1 MLKKIYLHLQKNT
14 MQKITLL
21 LSILFFALS
30 SCGVKTTQSLLSDG
44 NYDAAIDRAVD
55 ALKTKKDSK
64 GKQDYVFLL
73 EEAFAK
79 AKDRD
84 LRNLD
89 LMIKEATPANAE
101 RVYNTYLQLNNRQEK
116 IRPLLPLP
124 LLKQG
129 KSASFVFDNYS
140 DQIVSSKIALTK
152 YLYESASALLKSKNK
167 LDFRKAYDDF
177 LYLESLSPNY
187 KNTRKLMEDAQF
199 KGTDFVDVY
208 AKNETNMVIPK
219 LLQDDLL
226 DFKTYGLNDKWTVYH
241 NLRQKNVTYDY
252 SLVINFRQINISP
265 EQIKEKEF
273 IKERQVK
280 DGVKTLLDSRGRPV
294 KDSLGK
300 EIKVDNY
307 RMLRANVYEF
317 RQFKSCQIMAQVDY
331 IDVKTNQLLES
342 FPVTSEFIFE
352 NIYSTYKGDR
362 SACEENYMSYFNK
375 RAVPFPNNEQMVFDT
390 GEDLKARLKNII
402 VSNKF
407 RDKIIIRNFD
417 MNFRIFSA
425 C

>member
-1 MLKKIYLHLQKNT
+1 

-21 LSILFFALS
+21 LSILFLALS

-129 KSASFVFDNYS
+129 KNASFVFDNYS

-407 RDKIIIRNFD
+407 RG
-417 MNFRIFSA
+417 
-425 C
+425 

>member
-1 MLKKIYLHLQKNT
+1 MK
-14 MQKITLL
+14 KITLL
-21 LSILFFALS
+21 LSILFLALS

-44 NYDAAIDRAVD
+44 NYDAAIDRAVE
-55 ALKTKKDSK
+55 ALRTKKDSK

-79 AKDRD
+79 AKDKD
-84 LRNLD
+84 LRDLD
-89 LMIKEATPANAE
+89 LMIKEATPTNAE

-129 KSASFVFDNYS
+129 KNATFAFDNYS
-140 DQIVSSKIALTK
+140 NQIVSSKIALTK
-152 YLYESASALLKSKNK
+152 YLYDNASALLKSKNK

-177 LYLESLSPNY
+177 AYLESLSPNY
-187 KNTRKLMEDAQF
+187 KNTKKLMEDAQF

-219 LLQDDLL
+219 QLQDDLL
-226 DFKTYGLNDKWTVYH
+226 DFKTFGLNDKWTVYH

-280 DGVKTLLDSRGRPV
+280 DGVRTLLDSRGRPV

-307 RMLRANVYEF
+307 RLLRANVYEF
-317 RQFKSCQIMAQVDY
+317 RQFKSCQVTAQVDY
-331 IDVKTNQLLES
+331 IDVKTNQLLQS

-362 SACEENYMSYFNK
+362 SACEDNYMSYFNK

-407 RDKIIIRNFD
+407 RG
-417 MNFRIFSA
+417 
-425 C
+425 

>member
-1 MLKKIYLHLQKNT
+1 MKKFTILF
-14 MQKITLL
+14 
-21 LSILFFALS
+21 SILFLALS
-30 SCGVKTTQSLLSDG
+30 SCGVKTTQSMLSDG
-44 NYDAAIDRAVD
+44 NYDGAIDRAVE
-55 ALKTKKDSK
+55 ALRTKKDSK
-64 GKQDYVFLL
+64 GKQDYVYLL

-84 LRNLD
+84 LRSLE
-89 LMIKEATPANAE
+89 LMIKEANPVNAE
-101 RVYNTYLQLNNRQEK
+101 RTYNTYMQLNNRQEK
-116 IRPLLPLP
+116 IRPLLPLQ

-129 KSASFVFDNYS
+129 RTATFQFDNYTN
-140 DQIVSSKIALTK
+140 QIISSKIALSR
-152 YLYESASALLKSKNK
+152 YLYENASALLKSNNK

-177 LYLESLSPNY
+177 SYLESISPNY
-187 KNTRKLMEDAQF
+187 KNTKKLMDDAQF

-219 LLQDDLL
+219 PLQDDLL

-241 NLRQKNVTYDY
+241 SLRQKGIVYDY
-252 SLVINFRQINISP
+252 SLIVNFVQINISP

-273 IKERQVK
+273 IKERQIK

-294 KDSLGK
+294 KDSLGR

-317 RQFKSCQIMAQVDY
+317 RQFKSCQITAKVDY
-331 IDVKTNQLLES
+331 VDLKTNQLLQS
-342 FPVTSEFIFE
+342 FPVSSEFIFE

-362 SACEENYMSYFNK
+362 SACEDNYISYFNK

-390 GEDLKARLKNII
+390 GEDLKERLKDII
-402 VSNKF
+402 VRNKF
-407 RDKIIIRNFD
+407 RR
-417 MNFRIFSA
+417 
-425 C
+425 

>member
-1 MLKKIYLHLQKNT
+1 LLKVKKDIFTPSKAGI
-14 MQKITLL
+14 MQKITFLF
-21 LSILFFALS
+21 SILFLALS

-44 NYDAAIDRAVD
+44 NYDGAIDRAVEG
-55 ALKTKKDSK
+55 LRTKKDSK
-64 GKQDYVFLL
+64 GKQDYVYLL

-89 LMIKEATPANAE
+89 LMIKEANPVNSE
-101 RVYNTYLQLNNRQEK
+101 RIYNTYLQLNNRQEK

-129 KSASFVFDNYS
+129 KNASFLFDNYS
-140 DQIVSSKIALTK
+140 DQIVSSKNALSK
-152 YLYESASALLKSKNK
+152 YLYENASALLKSNNK

-177 LYLESLSPNY
+177 FYLESINPGY
-187 KNTRKLMEDAQF
+187 KNVKKLMEDAQF

-241 NLRQKNVTYDY
+241 SLRQKNVTYDY
-252 SLVINFRQINISP
+252 SLIINFRQITISP

-280 DGVKTLLDSRGRPV
+280 DGVKTLLDSRGKPV

-307 RMLRANVYEF
+307 KLLRANIYEF
-317 RQFKSCQIMAQVDY
+317 RQFKSCQVTAKVDY
-331 IDVKTNQLLES
+331 VDVRTNQLLQT
-342 FPVTSEFIFE
+342 FPLTSEFIFE
-352 NIYSTYKGDR
+352 NIYSTYKGNR
-362 SACEENYMSYFNK
+362 NACEDNYLTYFDK
-375 RAVPFPNNEQMVFDT
+375 RAVPFPNNEQMVYDA
-390 GEDLKARLKNII
+390 GEDLKARLKDII
-402 VSNKF
+402 VRNKF
-407 RDKIIIRNFD
+407 RG
-417 MNFRIFSA
+417 
-425 C
+425 

>member
-1 MLKKIYLHLQKNT
+1 MKKFG
-14 MQKITLL
+14 LL
-21 LSILFFALS
+21 FSILFLALS

-44 NYDAAIDRAVD
+44 NYDGAIDRAVE
-55 ALKTKKDSK
+55 ALRTKKDAK
-64 GKQDYVFLL
+64 GKQDYVYLL

-84 LRNLD
+84 LRDLD
-89 LMIKEATPANAE
+89 LMIKEATPTNSE

-129 KSASFVFDNYS
+129 KNASFAFDNYS

-152 YLYESASALLKSKNK
+152 YLYDKASVLLKSKNK
-167 LDFRKAYDDF
+167 LDFRLAYDDLF
-177 LYLESLSPNY
+177 YLESLSPGY
-187 KNTRKLMEDAQF
+187 KNTKKMMDDAQF

-208 AKNETNMVIPK
+208 ATNETNMVIPK
-219 LLQDDLL
+219 MLQDDLL

-241 NLRQKNVTYDY
+241 SARQKNITYDY
-252 SLVINFRQINISP
+252 SLIINFRQINISP

-280 DGVKTLLDSRGRPV
+280 DGIKTLLDSRGRPV

-307 RMLRANVYEF
+307 RWLRANIYEF
-317 RQFKSCQIMAQVDY
+317 RQFKSCQITAKVDY
-331 IDVKTNQLLES
+331 VDVRINALLQS

-352 NIYSTYKGDR
+352 NVYSTYKGDR
-362 SACEENYMSYFNK
+362 SACEDNYMNYFNK
-375 RAVPFPNNEQMVFDT
+375 RAVPFPNNDQMVYDT
-390 GEDLKARLKNII
+390 GEDLKARLKDII
-402 VSNKF
+402 VRNKF
-407 RDKIIIRNFD
+407 RG
-417 MNFRIFSA
+417 
-425 C
+425 

>member
-1 MLKKIYLHLQKNT
+1 MK
-14 MQKITLL
+14 KITLL
-21 LSILFFALS
+21 LSILFLALW

-44 NYDAAIDRAVD
+44 NYDAAIDRAVE
-55 ALKTKKDSK
+55 ALRTKKDSK

-84 LRNLD
+84 LRDLD
-89 LMIKEATPANAE
+89 LMIKEATPTNAE

-129 KSASFVFDNYS
+129 KNATFAFDNYS
-140 DQIVSSKIALTK
+140 NQIVSSKIALTK
-152 YLYESASALLKSKNK
+152 YLYDNASALLKSKNK

-177 LYLESLSPNY
+177 AYLESLSPNY
-187 KNTRKLMEDAQF
+187 KNTKKLMEDAQF

-219 LLQDDLL
+219 QLQDDLL

-280 DGVKTLLDSRGRPV
+280 DGVRTLLDSRGRPV

-307 RMLRANVYEF
+307 RLLRANVYEF
-317 RQFKSCQIMAQVDY
+317 RQFKSCQVTAQVDY
-331 IDVKTNQLLES
+331 IDVKTNQLLQS

-362 SACEENYMSYFNK
+362 SACEDNYMSYFNK

-407 RDKIIIRNFD
+407 RG
-417 MNFRIFSA
+417 
-425 C
+425 

>member
-1 MLKKIYLHLQKNT
+1 MKKITILF
-14 MQKITLL
+14 
-21 LSILFFALS
+21 SILFLALS
-30 SCGVKTTQSLLSDG
+30 SCGVKTTQSMLSDG
-44 NYDAAIDRAVD
+44 NYDGAIDRAVE
-55 ALKTKKDSK
+55 ALRTKKDSK
-64 GKQDYVFLL
+64 GKQDYVYLL

-84 LRNLD
+84 LRSLE
-89 LMIKEATPANAE
+89 LMIKEANPVNAE
-101 RVYNTYLQLNNRQEK
+101 RTYNTYMQLNNRQEK
-116 IRPLLPLP
+116 IRPLLPLQ

-129 KSASFVFDNYS
+129 RTATFQFDNYTN
-140 DQIVSSKIALTK
+140 QIISSKIALTR
-152 YLYESASALLKSKNK
+152 YLYENASALLKSNNK

-177 LYLESLSPNY
+177 SYLESISPNY
-187 KNTRKLMEDAQF
+187 KNTKKLMEDAQF

-219 LLQDDLL
+219 PLQDDLL

-241 NLRQKNVTYDY
+241 SLRQKGIVYDY
-252 SLVINFRQINISP
+252 SLIVNFVQINISP

-273 IKERQVK
+273 IKERQIK

-294 KDSLGK
+294 KDSLGR

-317 RQFKSCQIMAQVDY
+317 RQFKSCQITAKVDY
-331 IDVKTNQLLES
+331 VDLKTNQLLQS
-342 FPVTSEFIFE
+342 FPVSSEFVFE

-362 SACEENYMSYFNK
+362 SACEDNYISYFNK

-390 GEDLKARLKNII
+390 GEDLKERLKDII
-402 VSNKF
+402 VRNKF
-407 RDKIIIRNFD
+407 RR
-417 MNFRIFSA
+417 
-425 C
+425 

>member
-1 MLKKIYLHLQKNT
+1 MKKITILF
-14 MQKITLL
+14 
-21 LSILFFALS
+21 SILFLALS
-30 SCGVKTTQSLLSDG
+30 SCGVKTTQSMLSDG
-44 NYDAAIDRAVD
+44 NYDGAIDRAVE
-55 ALKTKKDSK
+55 ALRTKKDSK
-64 GKQDYVFLL
+64 GKQDYVYLL

-84 LRNLD
+84 LRSLE
-89 LMIKEATPANAE
+89 LMIKEANPVNAE
-101 RVYNTYLQLNNRQEK
+101 RTYNTYMQLNNRQEK
-116 IRPLLPLP
+116 IRPLLPLQ

-129 KSASFVFDNYS
+129 RTATFQFDNYTN
-140 DQIVSSKIALTK
+140 QIISSKIALTR
-152 YLYESASALLKSKNK
+152 YLYENASALLKSNNK

-177 LYLESLSPNY
+177 SYLESISPNY
-187 KNTRKLMEDAQF
+187 KNTKKLMDDAQF

-219 LLQDDLL
+219 PLQDDLL

-241 NLRQKNVTYDY
+241 SLRQKGIVYDY
-252 SLVINFRQINISP
+252 SLIVNFVQINISP

-273 IKERQVK
+273 IKERQIK

-294 KDSLGK
+294 KDSLGR

-317 RQFKSCQIMAQVDY
+317 RQFKSCQITAKVDY
-331 IDVKTNQLLES
+331 VDLKTNQLLQS
-342 FPVTSEFIFE
+342 FPVSSEFIFE

-362 SACEENYMSYFNK
+362 SACEDNYISYFNK

-390 GEDLKARLKNII
+390 GEDLKERLKDII
-402 VSNKF
+402 VRNKF
-407 RDKIIIRNFD
+407 RR
-417 MNFRIFSA
+417 
-425 C
+425 

>member
-21 LSILFFALS
+21 LSILFLALS

-89 LMIKEATPANAE
+89 LMIKEATPANSE

-129 KSASFVFDNYS
+129 KNASFVFDNYS

-407 RDKIIIRNFD
+407 RG
-417 MNFRIFSA
+417 
-425 C
+425 

>member
-1 MLKKIYLHLQKNT
+1 

-21 LSILFFALS
+21 LSILFLALS

-129 KSASFVFDNYS
+129 KNASFVFDNYS

-219 LLQDDLL
+219 VLQDDLL

-307 RMLRANVYEF
+307 RILRANVYEF

-390 GEDLKARLKNII
+390 GEDLKARLKKII

-407 RDKIIIRNFD
+407 RG
-417 MNFRIFSA
+417 
-425 C
+425 

>member
-1 MLKKIYLHLQKNT
+1 

-21 LSILFFALS
+21 VSILFLALS

-44 NYDAAIDRAVD
+44 NYDGAIDRAVE

-64 GKQDYVFLL
+64 GKQDYVYLL

-89 LMIKEATPANAE
+89 LMIKEANVANSE
-101 RVYNTYLQLNNRQEK
+101 RIYNTYLQLNNRQEK

-124 LLKQG
+124 LLKLG
-129 KSASFVFDNYS
+129 KNASFAFENYS
-140 DQIVSSKIALTK
+140 DQIVSSKNALSK
-152 YLYESASALLKSKNK
+152 YLYENASALLKSNNK

-177 LYLESLSPNY
+177 FYLESINPGY
-187 KNTRKLMEDAQF
+187 KNTKKLMDDAQF

-219 LLQDDLL
+219 QLQDDLL

-241 NLRQKNVTYDY
+241 SLRQKNVAYDY
-252 SLVINFRQINISP
+252 SLIINFRQIIISP

-294 KDSLGK
+294 KDTLGK

-307 RMLRANVYEF
+307 RTLRANIYEF
-317 RQFKSCQIMAQVDY
+317 RQFKSCQVTAKVDY
-331 IDVKTNQLLES
+331 VDVKTNQLLQS

-362 SACEENYMSYFNK
+362 SACEDNYMTYFNK

-390 GEDLKARLKNII
+390 GEDLKARLKDII
-402 VSNKF
+402 VRNKF
-407 RDKIIIRNFD
+407 KG
-417 MNFRIFSA
+417 
-425 C
+425 

>member
-1 MLKKIYLHLQKNT
+1 

-21 LSILFFALS
+21 LSILFLALS

-89 LMIKEATPANAE
+89 LMIKEATPANSE

-129 KSASFVFDNYS
+129 KNASFVFDNYS

-199 KGTDFVDVY
+199 RGTDFVDVY

-219 LLQDDLL
+219 VLQDDLL

-252 SLVINFRQINISP
+252 SLVINFRQIHISP

-407 RDKIIIRNFD
+407 RG
-417 MNFRIFSA
+417 
-425 C
+425 

>member
-1 MLKKIYLHLQKNT
+1 MKKITILF
-14 MQKITLL
+14 
-21 LSILFFALS
+21 SILFLALS
-30 SCGVKTTQSLLSDG
+30 SCGVKTTQSMLSDG
-44 NYDAAIDRAVD
+44 NYDGAIDRAVE
-55 ALKTKKDSK
+55 ALRTKKDSK
-64 GKQDYVFLL
+64 GKQDYVYLL

-84 LRNLD
+84 LRSLE
-89 LMIKEATPANAE
+89 LMIKEANPVNAE
-101 RVYNTYLQLNNRQEK
+101 RTYNTYMQLNNRQEK
-116 IRPLLPLP
+116 IRPLLPLQ

-129 KSASFVFDNYS
+129 RTATFQFDNYTN
-140 DQIVSSKIALTK
+140 QIISSKIALTR
-152 YLYESASALLKSKNK
+152 YLYENASALLKSNNK

-177 LYLESLSPNY
+177 SYLESISPNY
-187 KNTRKLMEDAQF
+187 KNTKKLMEDAQF

-219 LLQDDLL
+219 PLQDDLL

-241 NLRQKNVTYDY
+241 SLRQKGIVYDY
-252 SLVINFRQINISP
+252 SLIVNFVQINISP

-273 IKERQVK
+273 IKERQIK

-294 KDSLGK
+294 KDSLGR

-317 RQFKSCQIMAQVDY
+317 RQFKSCQITAKVDY
-331 IDVKTNQLLES
+331 VDLKTNQLLQS
-342 FPVTSEFIFE
+342 FPVSSEFIFE

-362 SACEENYMSYFNK
+362 SACEDNYISYFNK

-390 GEDLKARLKNII
+390 GEDLKERLKDII
-402 VSNKF
+402 VRNKF
-407 RDKIIIRNFD
+407 RR
-417 MNFRIFSA
+417 
-425 C
+425 

>member
-1 MLKKIYLHLQKNT
+1 

-21 LSILFFALS
+21 LSILFLALS

-129 KSASFVFDNYS
+129 KNASFVFDNYS

-219 LLQDDLL
+219 VLQDDLL

-407 RDKIIIRNFD
+407 RG
-417 MNFRIFSA
+417 
-425 C
+425 